1 MRRRATILT
10 AAFLMAL
17 VPASVLAQDHVI
29 EETAEPSFLLVVSAG
44 SGSVE
49 GDTLT
54 LEGVPSV
61 IYFSDRP
68 VRTVGHRS
76 IEAFVAAWGQ
86 GEDSFAA
93 DPPNAVLSLLDP
105 DAVEDSV
112 IELTSAVL
120 DGDALRFE
128 FTVVEG
134 SPPEGVFGRA
144 SLFMDPIVGEA
155 PAMAMGIL
163 YKSTAQ

>member
-29 EETAEPSFLLVVSAG
+29 EETAEPSLLLVVSAG

-93 DPPNAVLSLLDP
+93 DPPNAVLSLLDS

-112 IELTSAVL
+112 IELTSVEL
-120 DGDALRFE
+120 DGDALRFQ
-128 FTVVEG
+128 FTLIEG
-134 SPPEGVFGRA
+134 SPPEGAFGPA
-144 SLFMDPIVGEA
+144 SLFMDPIVGDA